1 MTGRRPSR
9 RADGGARHSRPYRPG
24 RAQYVRRNGR
34 GTLPERSRPL
44 DAACGLWEPGTRRWL
59 IERRQ
64 IRPLVRDLWHNTD
77 PLFRQAGI
85 YLYG

>member
-1 MTGRRPSR
+1 
-9 RADGGARHSRPYRPG
+9 
-24 RAQYVRRNGR
+24 
-34 GTLPERSRPL
+34 
-44 DAACGLWEPGTRRWL
+44 LWEPGTRRWL